1 MSLAS
6 NAVGAYGERRAVA
19 YLVNVAGMQVLARN
33 WRCPE
38 GELDIVAR
46 DAEALVFIEVKTRRQ
61 REFGPPAEA
70 VVPTKRFRLRR
81 LAAQW
86 LAAHP
91 DHAGEVRFDVV
102 SVLLP
107 RSGPA
112 LIEHV
117 RAAF

>member
-33 WRCPE
+33 WRCPD
-38 GELDIVAR
+38 GEVDIIAR
-46 DAEALVFIEVKTRRQ
+46 DADVVVFIEVKTRRD

-70 VVPTKRFRLRR
+70 VVSAKRHRLRR
-81 LAAQW
+81 LATQW

-91 DHAGEVRFDVV
+91 IHTEEIRFDVV

-107 RSGPA
+107 RSGA
-112 LIEHV
+112 
-117 RAAF
+117 

>member
-6 NAVGAYGERRAVA
+6 NAVGAYGERRAAA
-19 YLVNVAGMQVLARN
+19 YLVNEAGMQVLDRN
-33 WRCPE
+33 WRCAD

-46 DAEALVFIEVKTRRQ
+46 DADEIVFIEVKTRRD

-70 VVPTKRFRLRR
+70 VGAAKRHRLRR

-91 DHAGEVRFDVV
+91 IHTEEIRFDVV

-107 RSGPA
+107 PSGPA
-112 LIEHV
+112 LVEHL